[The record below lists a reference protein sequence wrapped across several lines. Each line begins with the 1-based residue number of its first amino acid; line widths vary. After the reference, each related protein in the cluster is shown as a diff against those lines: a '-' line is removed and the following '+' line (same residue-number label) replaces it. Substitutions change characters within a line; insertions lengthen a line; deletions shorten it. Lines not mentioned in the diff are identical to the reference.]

1 MSRKKWRRLKQYTQ
15 LHFMLGKKENKCE
28 LAGCRKFRRQLKE
41 ILFKNVYTKGF
52 LSNGKKHQYNYK
64 L

>member
-1 MSRKKWRRLKQYTQ
+1 
-15 LHFMLGKKENKCE
+15 MLGKKENKCE

-52 LSNGKKHQYNYK
+52 LSNGKKHQYNY
-64 L
+64 